1 MTDTAGNFEYL
12 DPYDPRV
19 AHLAEQAENYVHH
32 DPEAC
37 LFKLRLMIETMARTL
52 AQIRMARLISA
63 DLGAILGTLE
73 REGLLSRRDADRMH
87 AIRRDG
93 NAAVHGDALPS
104 PTAMRRLK
112 DAHQVG
118 AWYARMIKRG
128 AKVNVPKFV
137 PPPISEIDAHEEDQ
151 RAEEIEDEL
160 ARVRRDTRDALLVFR
175 DDEDIDAVAD
185 RMRSELEGLDK
196 VASAAGE
203 PVVDAEFVSLV
214 MAMDLEQVFEH
225 PRFGLNSQEARTEA
239 ESQLKAVKK
248 GLDLREQQYLQERR
262 TLAQNY

>member
-1 MTDTAGNFEYL
+1 MTESQGNFGYL
-12 DPYDPRV
+12 DPFDPRV

-52 AQIRMARLISA
+52 AQIRMSRLISA
-63 DLGAILGTLE
+63 DLGAVLGTLE

-93 NAAVHGDALPS
+93 NAAVHGDVLPG
-104 PTAMRRLK
+104 PTAMRRLR
-112 DAHQVG
+112 DAHQIG

-137 PPPISEIDAHEEDQ
+137 PPSVSDEEAFHEQ
-151 RAEEIEDEL
+151 VRAEEIEDEL
-160 ARVRRDTRDALLVFR
+160 ERVRRETRDALLVFR
-175 DDEDIDAVAD
+175 DDEDVEAVAA
-185 RMRSELEGLDK
+185 RMRSELEGLDR
-196 VASAAGE
+196 VAVAAGE
-203 PVVDAEFVSLV
+203 PLVDAEFVSLV

-225 PRFGLNSQEARTEA
+225 PRFGLNSQDARAEA
-239 ESQLKAVKK
+239 ESQLSAVKK
-248 GLDLREQQYLQERR
+248 ALDVREQRYLEERR
-262 TLAQNY
+262 SLVQDR